1 MKRLQLKKIK
11 KWIIKKSKIFENL
24 IFLCLIFLLVP
35 LKSCAFIFLLVNMKK
50 RVLHD
55 IENLANIAGINDPRG
70 LTAFSPPKAV
80 RSEAIAYGAHANI
93 KPTYLK
99 NTWLYKIIFIL
110 IK

>member
-1 MKRLQLKKIK
+1 
-11 KWIIKKSKIFENL
+11 
-24 IFLCLIFLLVP
+24 
-35 LKSCAFIFLLVNMKK
+35 MKK

-99 NTWLYKIIFIL
+99 NT
-110 IK
+110 